1 MYNVLDANGKPDGL
15 ASIGCPLSVNRHEW
29 SEECKLDKVMI
40 DHSLQLTFD
49 LVTKGGSLYNLFS
62 NTREHGLGCK
72 GTKQCTLK

>member
-49 LVTKGGSLYNLFS
+49 LVTKVEACITFS
-62 NTREHGLGCK
+62 PIPENMGWVAKEQSNAL
-72 GTKQCTLK
+72 